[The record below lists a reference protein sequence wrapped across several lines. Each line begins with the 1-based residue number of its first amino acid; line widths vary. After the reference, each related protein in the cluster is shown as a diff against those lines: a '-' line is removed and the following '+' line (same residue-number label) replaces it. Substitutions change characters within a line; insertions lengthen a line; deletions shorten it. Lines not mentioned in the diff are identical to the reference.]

1 MRDSIN
7 QGKTLRF
14 ILPLAGLAVLLA
26 LSLPGC
32 KSSTSST
39 TDDTTTTTVARILVT
54 NSYGKTLQ
62 IFMDG
67 NAQFTLTNGG
77 SSTITNVS
85 IATHTMTAKLEDGT
99 LVDTTTIDVTT
110 LIDYS
115 YLIDRPDINVTNNFG
130 ETLRVYYDNVYQF
143 TIVDDENRWLI
154 GVSLA
159 SHFLKATRATDDSEV
174 ASITINVSQNK
185 DYTWTIQ

>member
-1 MRDSIN
+1 MRDSIIEAKKL
-7 QGKTLRF
+7 GL
-14 ILPLAGLAVLLA
+14 ILPLAGLALLLV

-32 KSSTSST
+32 KNSTSSDT
-39 TDDTTTTTVARILVT
+39 SDTTTTTVARILVT

-67 NAQFTLTNGG
+67 NAQFTLTNGNG
-77 SSTITNVS
+77 ATITNVA
-85 IATHTMTAKLEDGT
+85 IATHTMTAKTEDGT

-130 ETLRVYYDNVYQF
+130 ETLRIYYDNVYQF

-154 GVSLA
+154 GVNLA
-159 SHFLKATRATDDSEV
+159 SHFLKATRVTDDSEV